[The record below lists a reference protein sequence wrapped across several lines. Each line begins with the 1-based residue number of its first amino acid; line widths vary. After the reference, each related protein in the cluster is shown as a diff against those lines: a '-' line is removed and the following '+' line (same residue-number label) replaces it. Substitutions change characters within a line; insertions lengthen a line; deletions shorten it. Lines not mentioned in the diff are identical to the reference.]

1 MRQLPTTAFALFA
14 LLAACG
20 SPPAPPTAMT
30 PALEATGVKNLAM
43 PRPGLLTAGQPTEE
57 QLAQLTALGV
67 TRVVCLRPAT
77 EPETG
82 WEEAKA
88 KALGV
93 TFVRLPIG
101 GPQDVTIANAQKV
114 GEAIAAGNGATTLLC
129 CASSNRVGAMLALN
143 AFHVEKKSA
152 DEALTLGRAAG
163 LKSLEPVVKG
173 LLQAEPAPR
182 TTPAVPVASAAAKP
196 KNLKSAMKTIED
208 DWKHVEALLD
218 GDPAQDLPGITA
230 AAARIAAVMR
240 LGYDT
245 FEDKEVPNFATY
257 AREAEAAFVDLGAKA
272 TAGDAAAI
280 KALKESLQP
289 QHCARCH
296 DAVEEVHG

>member
-1 MRQLPTTAFALFA
+1 MRHRIALLFVLA
-14 LLAACG
+14 LAAC
-20 SPPAPPTAMT
+20 SATPSRVAM
-30 PALEATGVKNLAM
+30 PALPNLVQQSDGIA
-43 PRPGLLTAGQPTEE
+43 TAG
-57 QLAQLTALGV
+57 AITASDI
-67 TRVVCLRPAT
+67 
-77 EPETG
+77 EP
-82 WEEAKA
+82 
-88 KALGV
+88 LH
-93 TFVRLPIG
+93 
-101 GPQDVTIANAQKV
+101 
-114 GEAIAAGNGATTLLC
+114 AAGIETVVDLRIDDETPEFDERAAVEAAGMKYVNVPVHGANGLTRETVNAFDAAVRNSPKPLLVH